1 MLTPVLYHGPTA
13 RDRALERAEEVG
25 RMISEPIGDKGLRVE
40 DSRTIVNLALNP
52 GVGDRPPSL
61 MVGPLDLAT
70 PEAADALLK
79 TLEEVSKTSLRLVLW
94 TDYLKEVI
102 PTIRSRCL
110 VTWCPPGKTWL
121 DPLSYM
127 DGPAK
132 DLERAWA
139 SKDWAKVMSLVEESG
154 KAWPDLLKV
163 FCSNLSKRVED
174 PEALRSWERIR
185 PALDGKGSLLVA
197 IDALLPENL

>member
-1 MLTPVLYHGPTA
+1 M
-13 RDRALERAEEVG
+13 ERTEEVG
-25 RMISEPIGDKGLRVE
+25 RMISDPIGDKGLKVE
-40 DSRTIVNLALNP
+40 DSRKIVNLAMNP

-127 DGPAK
+127 DDSAK
-132 DLERAWA
+132 SLERAWEA
-139 SKDWAKVMSLVEESG
+139 RNWAKVVGLLEEAG

-163 FCSNLSKRVED
+163 FCGILSKKPED
-174 PEALRSWERIR
+174 PRALKAWERIR
-185 PALDGKGSLLVA
+185 PVLDGKGSFLVA
-197 IDALLPENL
+197 VDALLPEEM